1 MGFIIK
7 KQQKLTD
14 NHTIKIYVNKR
25 ENRITFKIETG
36 YNLKLLTFET
46 VKLLGIIK
54 NKIIKDK
61 CGENVPDLEI
71 TEVVIVHYNIVN
83 NDYPPVLYTFA
94 PNKSFGQLLD
104 ISAKN
109 LIFLETFNSEVL
121 YI

>member
-25 ENRITFKIETG
+25 KNRITFKIKTG

-54 NKIIKDK
+54 SKIIKDK
-61 CGENVPDLEI
+61 ENVPHLEI
-71 TEVVIVHYNIVN
+71 TEVVLVHYNIVN
-83 NDYPPVLYTFA
+83 NDYPPVLYTFV

>member
-25 ENRITFKIETG
+25 KNRITFKIKTG

>member
-25 ENRITFKIETG
+25 ENRITFKIKTG

-109 LIFLETFNSEVL
+109 LIS
-121 YI
+121 

>member
-54 NKIIKDK
+54 NKVIKDK